1 MAPEQLEGKEVDS
14 RADIFGLGSMLYEM
28 VTGKRA
34 FAGANQAT
42 LIAAIVTAEPPRVSE
57 LQPSSPPLLDH
68 LIRKCL
74 AKDPDERWR
83 SAADLA
89 GELEWLVGVRVQ
101 GLGQKSDPRS
111 VPSPRQ
117 ARPQNYRIEYFQSP
131 DGASIAAARGG
142 TGTPLVVIPT
152 MAETIETGW
161 ANYAEVFGNY
171 EVIMYDRRG
180 SGLSERDSAP
190 GEPEPYLEDA
200 QTVVDGFQLD
210 EFDLLGGFMGTI
222 EATSLASR
230 NADRVTRL
238 VLRAPVTGLAH
249 WASIPSVHAALAALE
264 QDWTYFTESFS
275 QFVVGWGDPKGREMA
290 ARFQAITSRDE
301 LKAMFDAFIKLDLI
315 PVYPEIRATTLR
327 HRNRPSTLM
336 VFGQVMLGAIRT
348 NGSPISVDE
357 TVPLARLLNEYEV
370 IAVPA
375 DSHYRTLQELIQDFR
390 TDPARMSWAGGS
402 AGGSD
407 HILVGLIAQ
416 AAGVEPAKV
425 NYIAYSGGGEAAVA
439 VMGGHVTVGVSG
451 FGEWK
456 AYVESGRM
464 RLLAV
469 SSPERVGDRGTPTI
483 RESGLDVV
491 LANWRGIAA
500 PPGTDQETRD
510 WLVRALTRMRESSAW
525 QDIVR
530 ANDWED
536 SFLAGPAFEQFL
548 SEEVATIDRI
558 LRAIGLIR

>member
-1 MAPEQLEGKEVDS
+1 MGKTTARSMSSWRRLPGAVKLTLTAVLVVGPLVFVGCSGGLAPERPTNALEPTTSGYP
-14 RADIFGLGSMLYEM
+14 R
-28 VTGKRA
+28 
-34 FAGANQAT
+34 GAIT
-42 LIAAIVTAEPPRVSE
+42 LIAPANPGGGWDQTARQIQQVWTE
-57 LQPSSPPLLDH
+57 
-68 LIRKCL
+68 
-74 AKDPDERWR
+74 
-83 SAADLA
+83 A
-89 GELEWLVGVRVQ
+89 GIVGVPVE
-101 GLGQKSDPRS
+101 
-111 VPSPRQ
+111 VV
-117 ARPQNYRIEYFQSP
+117 N
-131 DGASIAAARGG
+131 RGG
-142 TGTPLVVIPT
+142 AG
-152 MAETIETGW
+152 
-161 ANYAEVFGNY
+161 
-171 EVIMYDRRG
+171 
-180 SGLSERDSAP
+180 
-190 GEPEPYLEDA
+190 
-200 QTVVDGFQLD
+200 
-210 EFDLLGGFMGTI
+210 GTI
-222 EATSLASR
+222 
-230 NADRVTRL
+230 
-238 VLRAPVTGLAH
+238 GLA
-249 WASIPSVHAALAALE
+249 
-264 QDWTYFTESFS
+264 D
-275 QFVVGWGDPKGREMA
+275 FV
-290 ARFQAITSRDE
+290 T
-301 LKAMFDAFIKLDLI
+301 
-315 PVYPEIRATTLR
+315 R

-375 DSHYRTLQELIQDFR
+375 DSHYRTLQELIQNFR

-416 AAGVEPAKV
+416 AAGVEPSKV
-425 NYIAYSGGGEAAVA
+425 NYIAYSGGGEAGVA

-464 RLLAV
+464 RLLGV

-483 RESGLDVV
+483 RESGLDIV

-510 WLVRALTRMRESSAW
+510 WLVRALTRMRESSTW

-548 SEEVATIDRI
+548 SEEVATIDHI